1 MYTIKLSLDQT
12 DQTKPF
18 TTVNGGETSSTE
30 QMTQIS

>member
-18 TTVNGGETSSTE
+18 TTVNSGETFTE